1 MMKQTRLKRIRSLPS
16 LASLLLLA
24 VLSLCLNAQAEPQP
38 ASRFDGMIRSI
49 AAHHGLEPSLI
60 HSIIQAESDYN
71 PYAISPKGAAGLMQL
86 MPETA
91 ERYGVS
97 NVFDPWENIEGGVKY
112 IKDLMMLFG
121 RNTDHVLAAYNA
133 GQNAVKKY
141 GGVPP
146 FPETERYINK
156 VKAAYP
162 KSTIKNRNKIYKYYD
177 SSGRIVLTNCSFLYS
192 QAKSRNQEKKD

>member
-1 MMKQTRLKRIRSLPS
+1 MKQSSLKRFRPLPS
-16 LASLLLLA
+16 IASLLMLA
-24 VLSLCLNAQAEPQP
+24 VVSLGIDAQAEPQP
-38 ASRFDGMIRSI
+38 ASRFDGMIKSI
-49 AAHHGLEPSLI
+49 AANHGLEPSLI
-60 HSIIQAESDYN
+60 HSIIQAESDYD
-71 PYAISPKGAAGLMQL
+71 PYAVSSKGAAGLMQL

-91 ERYGVS
+91 QRYGVN

-112 IKDLMMLFG
+112 IKDLMRLFG

-162 KSTIKNRNKIYKYYD
+162 KLTIKNRNKIYKYYD

-192 QAKSRNQEKKD
+192 QAKSSNQEKKD